1 MMMMVMMV
9 SLCKTE
15 CQIKP
20 CKCLLRRGLAYS
32 AAPGAPYYNKDMTT
46 TTMIL
51 VMENYI
57 MMTMMSFKVVWQ
69 SALNKMSFENVRESQ
84 DRVQNQF
91 PICLENDA

>member
-1 MMMMVMMV
+1 MMVMVMMV

-46 TTMIL
+46 TTMMIL
-51 VMENYI
+51 VMEKNI
-57 MMTMMSFKVVWQ
+57 G
-69 SALNKMSFENVRESQ
+69 APLNPPFT
-84 DRVQNQF
+84 
-91 PICLENDA
+91 